1 VHEHPVLDVKPTC
14 VDDTKSDEDNVHLDF
29 IEAETEVIVKAV
41 DSMLT
46 DGIATTQPRQKS
58 SMCLARRC
66 LMNSVLGINKN
77 PLSTQKSPPCKMPR
91 KERFIDE
98 THFVTMLERDERKD
112 IVFSKE
118 IRDRARKE
126 GKERMSD
133 KTIKKYVMKL
143 YSLSAFKPRKFVN
156 GKLMQASRFKH
167 IKLSSA
173 VVGDSTNTMRIHG
186 VPVQVMRKKKTTFAR
201 EVAIQPTPATVAAFP
216 IEDVS
221 VPKSKLGVATA
232 PPTIPSVPATS
243 VSQPT
248 PPVSARE
255 KAVFSKIR
263 ENLTPSS
270 TGASTCIIAPTDSYR
285 QLGFRRGTS
294 TFHGQERRCANHQS
308 EPFVK
313 GKGQGQG
320 AL

>member
-1 VHEHPVLDVKPTC
+1 VLDVKPTR
-14 VDDTKSDEDNVHLDF
+14 VDDTGSDEDNVHLDI

-133 KTIKKYVMKL
+133 KAIKKDVIKL

-167 IKLSSA
+167 MKLSSA
-173 VVGDSTNTMRIHG
+173 VVGDSTNGSQQDRNNCIGILQRDHLAYYANL
-186 VPVQVMRKKKTTFAR
+186 RHKSHIKIADTF
-201 EVAIQPTPATVAAFP
+201 
-216 IEDVS
+216 
-221 VPKSKLGVATA
+221 SKMKL
-232 PPTIPSVPATS
+232 ATS
-243 VSQPT
+243 LALYS
-248 PPVSARE
+248 SAPAFRPCHRW
-255 KAVFSKIR
+255 KK
-263 ENLTPSS
+263 S
-270 TGASTCIIAPTDSYR
+270 T
-285 QLGFRRGTS
+285 
-294 TFHGQERRCANHQS
+294 
-308 EPFVK
+308 
-313 GKGQGQG
+313 
-320 AL
+320 

>member
-1 VHEHPVLDVKPTC
+1 
-14 VDDTKSDEDNVHLDF
+14 
-29 IEAETEVIVKAV
+29 
-41 DSMLT
+41 MLT

-133 KTIKKYVMKL
+133 KAIKKYVIKL

-186 VPVQVMRKKKTTFAR
+186 VPVQVMRKTRQLSRVRLRSNPHQRQQRLSPLRMSLRQNPNWAWPPPPPPFRASRQQVYHNRRLQSAPGRRRYFQRFAR
-201 EVAIQPTPATVAAFP
+201 ISHHPRLAQARV
-216 IEDVS
+216 
-221 VPKSKLGVATA
+221 LLH
-232 PPTIPSVPATS
+232 PPTVGISPWDFNFPRTG
-243 VSQPT
+243 
-248 PPVSARE
+248 
-255 KAVFSKIR
+255 KAVCKSPK
-263 ENLTPSS
+263 
-270 TGASTCIIAPTDSYR
+270 
-285 QLGFRRGTS
+285 
-294 TFHGQERRCANHQS
+294 
-308 EPFVK
+308 
-313 GKGQGQG
+313 
-320 AL
+320 